1 MEKPIAKIN
10 TLLKLVFE
18 PKLLKALLSLRHKEY
33 LVDTGWIN
41 SFKKNAP
48 VDKNNNP
55 IPWLTYPFIDF
66 ITPRL
71 NKQMVIFEFGSGN
84 STLFYAKR
92 VHHVYSAEHNL
103 DWYNKLK
110 SIVPENVH
118 LYYKELRENGD
129 YSRSALEVDASFD
142 IIIVDGEDRNNC
154 IINSFPSLKAS
165 GVIILDDSERTDY
178 NIGTEFLLSKSFK
191 RLDFWGIS
199 PGILF
204 RRCTSVFYHPENSL
218 GI

>member
-92 VHHVYSAEHNL
+92 VNHVYSAEHNL

-110 SIVPENVH
+110 PIIPENVH
-118 LYYKELRENGD
+118 LYYKELNENSD
-129 YSRSALEVDASFD
+129 YSLCALEADASFD

-154 IINSFPSLKAS
+154 IINSLAVLKKN
-165 GVIILDDSERTDY
+165 GVIILDDSEREEYKRSIEHLRTRNY
-178 NIGTEFLLSKSFK
+178 K

-204 RRCTSVFYHPENSL
+204 RRCTSVFYHPENCL